1 MMILRLTILTIFL
14 LAGSFISAFGA
25 ESIKF
30 KPLTAAY
37 QDQNNIPLK
46 YPEGVTWDKSTV
58 FVADT
63 GNARIVRYNLVNDDL
78 KDGTE
83 IKIEQLTSPIRLK
96 MTVKGDLLALDGKSH
111 KIARINNGTL
121 VGFLDPQKVTSP
133 EDFVPRSMAV
143 DSKDNIYL
151 ADILGERILVLD
163 PAGVF
168 IRNIPFPAGYGYIAD
183 VTVDSKGNVF
193 IIDSFKSEVLR
204 AAPSDTSF
212 TSITK
217 DLDTYLYFAVSID
230 TDPLGRIYLLD
241 QNDNGLVIVGQDG
254 KFLGRFLN
262 GGWKTGQL
270 DYPAQGSLSNNG
282 IYAIADRNNNRLQLF
297 KKQ

>member
-1 MMILRLTILTIFL
+1 MMILRLSIVTFFL
-14 LAGSFISAFGA
+14 MAGSFISAFGA

-30 KPLTAAY
+30 KPLAAAY

-46 YPEGVTWDKSTV
+46 YPEGVAWDKSTV

-63 GNARIVRYNLVNDDL
+63 GNSRIVRYNFVNDDL

-83 IKIEQLTSPIRLK
+83 IRIEQLTAPIRLK
-96 MTVKGDLLALDGKSH
+96 VGTKGDLLALDGKSR
-111 KIARINNGTL
+111 KIARISNGTL
-121 VGFLDPQKVTSP
+121 ASFVDPQKVPSP

-168 IRNIPFPAGYGYIAD
+168 VRSIPFPAGYGYIAD
-183 VTVDSKGNVF
+183 VTVDAKGNVF
-193 IIDSFKSEVLR
+193 IIDSFKSQVLK
-204 AAPSDTSF
+204 AAPADTSF
-212 TSITK
+212 AAITN

-241 QNDNGLVIVGQDG
+241 QNDNGLVIIGQDG

-262 GGWKTGQL
+262 GGWKAGQL
-270 DYPAQGSLSNNG
+270 DYPAQGSLSERHLCNC
-282 IYAIADRNNNRLQLF
+282 RPEQ
-297 KKQ
+297 